1 MFIIKFVI
9 IFFSFQCFSNEIYTI
24 EIDGSNLPNGEG
36 TINDGKKLYS
46 KNCSQ
51 CHGPSGEGLYAAE
64 LVGKGKLVGN
74 EVSKTVGNF
83 WPYAPKIFD
92 YLKRAK
98 RKENETF
105 FSDEE
110 IYSLTGYIL
119 NLNGLFSAE
128 KINKKLLSEIIM
140 PNRENFISD
149 YY

>member
-128 KINKKLLSEIIM
+128 KINKKLLSEVIM

>member
-1 MFIIKFVI
+1 MFIVKFLI

-36 TINDGKKLYS
+36 SINDGKKLYS

-51 CHGPSGEGLYAAE
+51 CHGPSGEGLYAPE

-98 RKENETF
+98 KKENETF

-128 KINKKLLSEIIM
+128 KINKKLLSEVIM

>member
-1 MFIIKFVI
+1 MFIVKFLI

>member
-1 MFIIKFVI
+1 MFIVRYLI
-9 IFFSFQCFSNEIYTI
+9 IFFSLQCFSNEIYTI

-36 TINDGKKLYS
+36 KISDGKNLYS
-46 KNCSQ
+46 KNCSH
-51 CHGPSGEGLYAAE
+51 CHGYSGEGLYGPE
-64 LVGKGKLVGN
+64 LVGDSKLVGN
-74 EVSKTVGNF
+74 EVSKTVGNY

-98 RKENETF
+98 RKENEIF

-110 IYSLTGYIL
+110 IYALTGYIL
-119 NLNGLFSAE
+119 KLNSLFSGE
-128 KINKKLLSEIIM
+128 KINKKLLSEVIM

>member
-1 MFIIKFVI
+1 MM
-9 IFFSFQCFSNEIYTI
+9 
-24 EIDGSNLPNGEG
+24 
-36 TINDGKKLYS
+36 GKKLYS

-51 CHGPSGEGLYAAE
+51 CHGPSGEGLYAPE

-105 FSDEE
+105 FSDEGDLFHNG
-110 IYSLTGYIL
+110 IYIK
-119 NLNGLFSAE
+119 FKWFIFCQ

>member
-1 MFIIKFVI
+1 MFIVKFLI

-51 CHGPSGEGLYAAE
+51 CHGHSGEGLNAPE
-64 LVGKGKLVGN
+64 LVGEGKLVGN

-128 KINKKLLSEIIM
+128 KINKKLLSEVIM

>member
-1 MFIIKFVI
+1 MFIVKFLI

-51 CHGPSGEGLYAAE
+51 CHGPSGEGLYAQE

-110 IYSLTGYIL
+110 IYSITGYIL

>member
-1 MFIIKFVI
+1 MFIVKFLI

-98 RKENETF
+98 RKENETL